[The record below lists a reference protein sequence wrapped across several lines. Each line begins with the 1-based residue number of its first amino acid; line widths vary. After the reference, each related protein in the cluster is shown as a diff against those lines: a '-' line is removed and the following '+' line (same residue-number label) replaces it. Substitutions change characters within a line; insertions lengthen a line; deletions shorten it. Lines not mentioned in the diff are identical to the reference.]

1 MRIFIL
7 FGFCLCYQLVAWTQD
22 PRLILPSTTDPNI
35 TTLDNPHY
43 IYTPQGTAQNKLFVF
58 LPGTGATPAG
68 YQLISEEAAKSGNHV
83 INLSY
88 QNDISPNSFGI
99 CAFSNDITC
108 HGRFRAE
115 VFDGIDRSNGVNV
128 TPANSTQNRL
138 LKILQYLE
146 TNFPSEGW
154 GQFLDNGDIVWQE
167 IKLGGH
173 SQGGGHTGYIGKIV
187 SLDRA
192 LMFASNDW
200 LYSLGRTAAWMSS
213 EGETPP
219 ARYFSFVHP
228 NDEIF
233 PYNLIINSWTSLGID
248 VFGSNVETENSSPP
262 YENSRTLNTST
273 TVFFSNHSAM
283 ISDGAV
289 PLSGGQPIHD
299 SVWLYMLNKPLVGLN
314 LHAKVA
320 LEGAYEEN
328 MATMRDD
335 LRQNNLIAIQ
345 EPFTTLGFSHSNGGG
360 GEIIE
365 SGVLDIT
372 GEDAIVDWIF
382 IRLEDEAGNFY
393 TRSALIQKDG
403 DVVDVNGVSPVA
415 FPDLLEGF
423 YQIELRS
430 KNHLAIRTANTSL
443 VRANG
448 LD

>member
-1 MRIFIL
+1 MRL
-7 FGFCLCYQLVAWTQD
+7 LTLCFVFTMTAISMLAQT

-99 CAFSNDITC
+99 CPFSTDITC

-115 VFDGIDRSNGVNV
+115 VFDGIDRSSSVNV

-138 LKILQYLE
+138 LKILEYLE
-146 TNFPSEGW
+146 NNFPSEGW
-154 GQFLDNGDIVWQE
+154 GQYLNNGTIVWE
-167 IKLGGH
+167 KIKLGGH

-187 SLDRA
+187 PLDRA
-192 LMFASNDW
+192 LIFASNDW

-213 EGETPP
+213 EGATEP

-228 NDEIF
+228 GDEIF

-248 VFGSNVETENSSPP
+248 VFGDNIETEASSPP
-262 YENSRTLNTST
+262 YERSRTLNTST
-273 TVFFSNHSAM
+273 SVLFANHSAM

-289 PLSGGQPIHD
+289 PQSGGQPIHD
-299 SVWLYMLNKPLVGLN
+299 SVWLYMLNKPLVGLD

-320 LEGAYEEN
+320 LEGAYDES
-328 MATMRDD
+328 MSMMRDD
-335 LRQNNLIAIQ
+335 LRDSDLISIN
-345 EPFTTLGFSHSNGGG
+345 EPFTDLGFVHSNGGG
-360 GEIIE
+360 GEMID
-365 SGVLDIT
+365 SGVLDVV
-372 GEDAIVDWIF
+372 GDDAIVDWIF
-382 IRLEDEAGNFY
+382 VQLEEEDGSLHS
-393 TRSALIQKDG
+393 RSALLQRDG
-403 DVVDVNGVSPVA
+403 DIVDTDGVSPVS
-415 FPDLLEGF
+415 FPNLLEGF

-430 KNHLAIRTANTSL
+430 KNHLAIRTFNAAL
-443 VRANG
+443 VRTE
-448 LD
+448 